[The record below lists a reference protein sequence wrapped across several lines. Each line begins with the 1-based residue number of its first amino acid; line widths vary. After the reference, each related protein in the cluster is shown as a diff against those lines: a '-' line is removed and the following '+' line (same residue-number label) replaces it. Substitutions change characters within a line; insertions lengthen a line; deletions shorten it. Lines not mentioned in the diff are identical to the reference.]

1 MNSKVKSITAFAIVL
16 AAIFMF
22 GSSSG
27 FELAVS
33 AALTDNGQSQL
44 DELQRQIDEYDKQ
57 LSSMNSELSGL
68 LERKNQID
76 EEIEIISQKM
86 VKTNELIALYD
97 DEIAD
102 ANLKIEEINK
112 NIDANYEQFK
122 SWLQMTQLFGDL
134 NPLEMIFSADSF
146 VEFLE
151 NIDRVGT
158 IMEYQNDVMD
168 TLREDVTALSDEK
181 ARLDSLK
188 NEQLEVMFRAEKR
201 RRKPCFIA

>member
-1 MNSKVKSITAFAIVL
+1 MRLYLPRFL
-16 AAIFMF
+16 CF

-86 VKTNELIALYD
+86 VKTNELL
-97 DEIAD
+97 
-102 ANLKIEEINK
+102 LSMTMK
-112 NIDANYEQFK
+112 
-122 SWLQMTQLFGDL
+122 LQML
-134 NPLEMIFSADSF
+134 I
-146 VEFLE
+146 
-151 NIDRVGT
+151 
-158 IMEYQNDVMD
+158 
-168 TLREDVTALSDEK
+168 
-181 ARLDSLK
+181 
-188 NEQLEVMFRAEKR
+188 
-201 RRKPCFIA
+201 